1 MIKKLFI
8 ALLLAVSCA
17 PCMAQRTIADL
28 LKNGTK
34 AGEAMSL
41 AKEAVSPELYIIRQQ
56 YRLERNGKT
65 YGKNGKSFYGETYS
79 LGIKVSGG
87 MYVTNAVTAPWKG
100 DADYERVNADGKY
113 ATEYFWTY
121 SRPINDSIYKA
132 TELDFGTDY
141 ITPVNY
147 DKTLWLH
154 QDLHSD
160 FGLTV
165 DNVMGEKKGFL
176 IWAVAKPNA
185 QDSAM
190 VVELRQSTL
199 KTVAEPDSQLV
210 AVPQSS
216 STNVIGGLFVVPKYE
231 KGGVVKLLLA
241 GVAVKAEDGKW
252 WLQLIADVV
261 PTPAAESTVTESS
274 AKPDKASKKKKK
286 KDDDS
291 SEPTPTK

>member
-1 MIKKLFI
+1 
-8 ALLLAVSCA
+8 
-17 PCMAQRTIADL
+17 
-28 LKNGTK
+28 
-34 AGEAMSL
+34 
-41 AKEAVSPELYIIRQQ
+41 
-56 YRLERNGKT
+56 
-65 YGKNGKSFYGETYS
+65 
-79 LGIKVSGG
+79 
-87 MYVTNAVTAPWKG
+87 
-100 DADYERVNADGKY
+100 
-113 ATEYFWTY
+113 
-121 SRPINDSIYKA
+121 
-132 TELDFGTDY
+132 
-141 ITPVNY
+141 
-147 DKTLWLH
+147 
-154 QDLHSD
+154 
-160 FGLTV
+160 
-165 DNVMGEKKGFL
+165 
-176 IWAVAKPNA
+176 
-185 QDSAM
+185 M